1 MLDICIVRVSLELV
15 VNHFIIY
22 YIVQINYSTKDY
34 VMMYREMKVNRELW
48 KKEKKDEKICLLF
61 FAKRREK
68 DEKDMFKLIRIK
80 INLYIYHVSER

>member
-1 MLDICIVRVSLELV
+1 
-15 VNHFIIY
+15 
-22 YIVQINYSTKDY
+22 
-34 VMMYREMKVNRELW
+34 MMYREMKVNRELW